1 MKTIKKLTITVSY
14 TVNLKNVKVP
24 EEVYDDLIEHYKSES
39 VRVPEDAIADKWLA
53 DNIREKDAVNWIYGI
68 DNLD

>member
-39 VRVPEDAIADKWLA
+39 VRVPEDSIADKWLT
-53 DNIREKDAVNWIYGI
+53 DNIREKDVVNWIYGI
-68 DNLD
+68 DDLD